1 MSTHILAIDPGTEQ
15 SAFVCM
21 SGDGMPYHH
30 GTFPN
35 ELIIPVIYRIQTN
48 LIHRVVVEMVASYG
62 MPVGREV
69 FETVYWI
76 GRFCQAAGSHER
88 IYRGEVKDHLCRSRK
103 ANDAAIRQA
112 LLDRFGPGK
121 AKAVGLKASP
131 GPLYGIKG
139 DEWAALAVAVTAYD
153 RGPVM
158 VSRDIE
164 ARC

>member
-1 MSTHILAIDPGTEQ
+1 MAILAIDPGTTR
-15 SAFVCM
+15 SAYVVLDE
-21 SGDGMPYHH
+21 SGK
-30 GTFPN
+30 
-35 ELIIPVIYRIQTN
+35 PVDFSTYDNARNFDVIGYWDKS
-48 LIHRVVVEMVASYG
+48 RVVVEMVASYG

-76 GRFCQAAGSHER
+76 GRFCQAAGEHER

-121 AKAVGLKASP
+121 AKAVGLKKSP

-153 RGPVM
+153 LGTKG
-158 VSRDIE
+158 
-164 ARC
+164 AAT